1 MKKKKGAQKKENG
14 DLLKYHLEDPYKD
27 KVTHI
32 PREARSDSLK
42 KKRKS
47 YRDRTVSALVGVK
60 G

>member
-1 MKKKKGAQKKENG
+1 MKKKKGNE
-14 DLLKYHLEDPYKD
+14 DLLKSHLEDPYQD

-32 PREARSDSLK
+32 PREARSDRLK

-47 YRDRTVSALVGVK
+47 YRNRTVSAIVGVK